1 MSIYAVKYYDGVRKP
16 RLSKLGCITL
26 PKYGRIKQGVK
37 TMFSKTKKVR
47 IVISNLIILL
57 LVLFYCGDSHS
68 AKSLAINKY
77 IITLS
82 SDTKIIDGNGVS
94 SATITA
100 KVTDRKKKPAP
111 AVDVKFSIPS
121 GQGTLSSESATTGAD
136 GIASITIT
144 STKVGRVYV
153 LAKIDNAKVTGKKL
167 MSIKVRA
174 STILTFTL
182 TLTVN
187 KPTIKADG
195 LSTATVT
202 ALLRNDKNNP
212 VPGEAITFEAEH
224 GTITASGVTNSS
236 GIATATI
243 TSDTFNGDVT
253 ITANSG
259 SLTATT
265 SIKFVPAGLLS
276 LSVSVSPA
284 TIPSD
289 GTTTS
294 DITATLT
301 DSTNNP
307 VSGKTINFSN
317 ALDSDG
323 DGTISAGDTL
333 DFGTLSATSGVTDVN
348 GQVKG
353 ITITAANPGSIV
365 IQADVEGVSANA
377 VLLAVPPAEVKSVD
391 VTSSDSKILVNGG
404 TTTITAT
411 FNNITSGTATFVT
424 SLGYFIAPDIASTT
438 APINGSGVATATLT
452 SANKTGVAEIKVT
465 SIDATTSEK
474 IEGSVFVQIFSST
487 PKTVEVSASPNNV
500 AINTGT
506 STITAKVK
514 DKDGN
519 PVAGQLVGFKIVN
532 TPGGTGP
539 NDGSQLSSASA
550 VSDDDGIAEV
560 TFLAGALETPTFNG
574 IRIDAFLTSD
584 TTITGTTFLT
594 VSGRPFF
601 ISIAFAEAPSTDT
614 GSSLTLPITAL
625 VSDIHGN
632 PVADGTSVS
641 FGVAITRLA
650 LAKVSPT
657 GDFSGSKILN
667 SEDIN
672 QNGVLDPEEDIN
684 NNGVLDF
691 IEDVNGNGQLDSGED
706 LNGDGKLSSSD
717 TLKNTN
723 VVITKSATT
732 NGGVVNATLLY
743 GLGLMERY
751 QVLISA
757 EAGGIITSQYLVLP
771 HTLRTVVVAGTTDQT
786 KEIPTDQT
794 AFTVSDTKSTA
805 IPPAGPTDLI
815 ATIISGGR
823 VALSW
828 TSNSNNETGFE
839 IERSTTSGSGF
850 ANIATVGPKTITYID
865 STVVVGTIYYYRVR
879 AVNSNGN
886 SSYSNEATT
895 TNPLILPP
903 SGLTVT
909 VTTTNEITLSWTDN
923 GIRY

>member
-37 TMFSKTKKVR
+37 TMFSKTKKAR
-47 IVISNLIILL
+47 IVISNLFILL
-57 LVLFYCGDSHS
+57 LVLFYCRDSHS

-253 ITANSG
+253 ITAKSND
-259 SLTATT
+259 LTATT
-265 SIKFVPAGLLS
+265 SIKFVPAGLLK
-276 LSVSVSPA
+276 LSVSGSPA

-289 GTTTS
+289 DTTTS
-294 DITATLT
+294 EITATLT

-317 ALDSDG
+317 ALDVDG

-333 DFGTLSATSGVTDVN
+333 NFGTLSATSGVTDVN

-353 ITITAANPGSIV
+353 ITISAASSGSIV
-365 IQADVEGVSANA
+365 IQAEVEGISANV
-377 VLLAVPPAEVKSVD
+377 VLLAVPPAEVKG
-391 VTSSDSKILVNGG
+391 VTVTATDSKILVNGG
-404 TTTITAT
+404 STLITAT
-411 FNNITSGTATFVT
+411 FQNVTSGTATFT
-424 SLGYFIAPDIASTT
+424 TTLGYFTSSAII
-438 APINGSGVATATLT
+438 PITVSINSSGIATATLT
-452 SANKTGVAEIKVT
+452 SGTLTGKATVKVFTVVDNEPIENTTSVTIFSNTPATIEVTSSSYNIKV
-465 SIDATTSEK
+465 
-474 IEGSVFVQIFSST
+474 
-487 PKTVEVSASPNNV
+487 
-500 AINTGT
+500 NTGT
-506 STITAKVK
+506 SVITAKAR
-514 DKDGN
+514 DAFDN
-519 PVAGQLVGFKIVN
+519 PVADQEIQFYIENSTGGGESLDPGTKVTDENGVASVNFKAGGLTTSSINRVKIKAFLVN
-532 TPGGTGP
+532 TP
-539 NDGSQLSSASA
+539 SISSS
-550 VSDDDGIAEV
+550 
-560 TFLAGALETPTFNG
+560 
-574 IRIDAFLTSD
+574 
-584 TTITGTTFLT
+584 TFLT
-594 VSGRPFF
+594 ISGKPHYLSISAADLPEEAGPNFKLSVS
-601 ISIAFAEAPSTDT
+601 
-614 GSSLTLPITAL
+614 AL

-632 PVADGTSVS
+632 PVADGTSVN
-641 FGVAITRLA
+641 FGVAITRLVD
-650 LAKVSPT
+650 LKFKP
-657 GDFSGSKILN
+657 SGAPYGFLINTEDTNKDGQHNNIDEDTNGNLILDT
-667 SEDIN
+667 EDTDSDGI
-672 QNGVLDPEEDIN
+672 LDPGEDTDSDGILDTEDTN
-684 NNGVLDF
+684 SNKKMDIDKDVNGNGIVDF
-691 IEDVNGNGQLDSGED
+691 IEDVNANGQLDGGED
-706 LNGDGKLSSSD
+706 LNGNGKLD
-717 TLKNTN
+717 RTLSTTN
-723 VVITKSATT
+723 VVITRDSTT
-732 NGGVVNATLLY
+732 SEAIAQATLTY
-743 GLGLMERY
+743 GINLKARY

-757 EAGGIITSQYLVLP
+757 EADGVVTDQYIVLP
-771 HTLRTVVVAGTTDQT
+771 DEGH
-786 KEIPTDQT
+786 KEQVGSTEETIIVPLKQSD
-794 AFTVSDTKSTA
+794 FKVLDTK
-805 IPPAGPTDLI
+805 
-815 ATIISGGR
+815 
-823 VALSW
+823 
-828 TSNSNNETGFE
+828 
-839 IERSTTSGSGF
+839 
-850 ANIATVGPKTITYID
+850 
-865 STVVVGTIYYYRVR
+865 
-879 AVNSNGN
+879 
-886 SSYSNEATT
+886 
-895 TNPLILPP
+895 
-903 SGLTVT
+903 
-909 VTTTNEITLSWTDN
+909 
-923 GIRY
+923 